1 MRYLLVPMVCAAIA
15 SGEPAIDV
23 ITPYLSPL
31 AVRVAMESRN
41 PQEPQ
46 MLAEVIDSI
55 RDVFGVPISIEDFPK
70 ESPYAGTYR
79 QQVPPFPIAE
89 GEPFETVIERLLE
102 TSGHCYAFE
111 QLRGVFVLRP
121 NRDKVFEN
129 NLLDR
134 VVSLAIEEKSV
145 WDALCVLARAINR
158 DLLADGGKPLLIWLD
173 GPDFDKLPAPA
184 FFEKPAVSVKLADVS
199 AREALCAIFASAGS
213 PFSYH
218 YHDHHSVS
226 DDVSVIAYD
235 ASGEVT
241 RGQPMRDAAVR
252 ISWNYHAIEDFQIG
266 PEEGTPLR
274 ERWAKRPLSPK
285 GPRTLS
291 QIRGFIRDIFGVAFS
306 VEPFP
311 KDSEYAD
318 ISDREVAAF
327 PIDAGETF
335 SSVMARFEAASEYR
349 YKFEM
354 IRGTPVLRPKS
365 NKVEETNL
373 LDTIVD
379 LKLEYHT
386 VWEALCALAQA
397 VNQKRVP
404 DGGKRLHIYL
414 ADPSFARLPAPVL
427 VDEPIVSV
435 NLAYVSAREAM
446 CAIFESADVKFNY
459 FYFTYLGDHDY
470 ASVSTIDTSGKV
482 IHGARVRD
490 AKELDYWN
498 IDNVARLQFS
508 DE

>member
-1 MRYLLVPMVCAAIA
+1 MRYLLVPMVWAAIA
-15 SGEPAIDV
+15 SGEPATD
-23 ITPYLSPL
+23 
-31 AVRVAMESRN
+31 AVRVAMESRD
-41 PQEPQ
+41 PQKPQ
-46 MLAEVIDSI
+46 MLAEIIDSI

-102 TSGHCYAFE
+102 TSGHCYSFE

-121 NRDKVFEN
+121 NRHKVFEN

-134 VVSLAIEEKSV
+134 VVSLAVEEKSV
-145 WDALCVLARAINR
+145 WEALCVLARAVNR
-158 DLLADGGKPLLIWLD
+158 DLLADGGEPLLIWLD

-184 FFEKPAVSVKLADVS
+184 FFEKPAVSVSLANVS
-199 AREALCAIFASAGS
+199 AREALCAIFESAGS

-235 ASGEVT
+235 ASGEII
-241 RGQPMRDAAVR
+241 RGPTMRDAAVR
-252 ISWNYHAIEDFQIG
+252 FSWDYPRIADFQSG
-266 PEEGTPLR
+266 PEGSIPLR
-274 ERWAKRPLSPK
+274 ERWAKRSLSPE

-291 QIRGFIRDIFGVAFS
+291 QIRGLIRDIFGVAFS

-311 KDSEYAD
+311 KDSEYAGD
-318 ISDREVAAF
+318 ADREVAVF
-327 PIDAGETF
+327 PIHAGETF
-335 SSVMARFEAASEYR
+335 SSVMARFEAASEHC

-365 NKVEETNL
+365 NKVEEMNL

-379 LKLEYHT
+379 LKLADHT
-386 VWEALCALAQA
+386 IWEALCALARA

-404 DGGKRLHIYL
+404 DVGKRLYIYP
-414 ADPSFARLPAPVL
+414 ADPSFARLPARVL
-427 VDEPIVSV
+427 VDEPTVSV

-459 FYFTYLGDHDY
+459 FYFTYMGDYDY
-470 ASVSTIDTSGKV
+470 ASVSTVDTSGKV

-498 IDNVARLQFS
+498 IDNVAKLQS
-508 DE
+508 GDE